1 MAQPRMSRITLATL
15 PTPLEAGGKLP
26 SGANLWVKRDDLTGL
41 GVGGNKARKLEFLC
55 AEAIDNDATCLVTV
69 GAAQSNHCRMTAAA
83 GARLNL
89 PTHLVLS
96 GEKPKN
102 LEGNQMLSSMFGAH
116 LHHTGLDASDWSK
129 LELARAELTEKLIR
143 DGQRPHSIPIGGST
157 AVGAIGYAVAF
168 DEIISQC
175 FLQNFVADAIVFT
188 TSSGGTHAGLVA
200 GLIRARAND
209 PQKVLPKIIGIGV
222 AKGFALNTNRVIE
235 LANETLALL
244 GESVH
249 ATIADVIIDPSYM
262 GADYAIPT
270 QAAAD
275 ATTWAAHRGAWV
287 LDPVY
292 SAKGFSGLLG
302 LDANGDFGVDSN
314 IVFIHTGG
322 LPSLF
327 VMH

>member
-1 MAQPRMSRITLATL
+1 MSRITLATL

-96 GEKPKN
+96 GETPKN
-102 LEGNQMLSSMFGAH
+102 LEGNQMLSSLFGAH

-157 AVGAIGYAVAF
+157 AVGAIGYAIAF
-168 DEIISQC
+168 DEIIWQC
-175 FLQNFVADAIVFT
+175 SLQNFIADAIVFT
-188 TSSGGTHAGLVA
+188 TSSGGTNAGLVA

-222 AKGFALNTNRVIE
+222 AKGFALNTNRVVE

-270 QAAAD
+270 QAATD

-302 LDANGDFGVDSN
+302 LDANGNFGVDSN